1 MKRWIDQ
8 SLRQKLTILMIL
20 STIFPILL
28 LGIYSF
34 YISLQGNR
42 QNIDQTGN
50 DILNQMEAS
59 LKYQL
64 QDIERTSIFLI
75 GLQEIQ
81 AYANSTSPTGQQQSV
96 VLSILTN
103 LVSSKDHI
111 FDISLYTKGSPD
123 VISTSSLYSSDLSN
137 HLDISSVNKKV
148 WSNPYAVVNYA
159 GEHRIITFARPL
171 RSINN
176 YETLGWI
183 SISVNEQQLIDSL
196 LHFRLDGKQGDM
208 YILNEHNIIIAAS
221 QKDRL
226 TEAMGHYYPL
236 LVKDAREKAEF
247 HKGVNRYSYEGTRHV
262 MLYSPN
268 FYEQWSIIGM
278 YPHDIYRAESS
289 SILKFAIITVVISI
303 MITGFLIL
311 FTVRHITNPLRL
323 LTRLLSKINPDEPM
337 PVYHSRSNDE
347 IGELAKSYSR
357 LSKHIEQLKKKVVR
371 IEVRKKEADMRA
383 LQSQIN
389 PHFLYNTLSSVQWI
403 ALMENQSK
411 IADMIGALSDFLR
424 FSLNKGNEF
433 CKIEHEIEHV
443 KNYVTIQN
451 IRYPDKFD
459 VDYIVNADV
468 TNHYMLKLLLQP
480 LVENAMIHGIQKL
493 TGKGSITVCIE
504 QKGNLIH
511 YMVLDNGVGMSAER
525 LEFVQQM
532 LQSSMQDESSD
543 EVYGLRNVNERLI
556 LHYGPDSRLHIKSSA
571 NQGTQIYFTTPII
584 GDKP

>member
-1 MKRWIDQ
+1 
-8 SLRQKLTILMIL
+8 MIL
-20 STIFPILL
+20 STILPILL

-42 QNIDQTGN
+42 QHIAQTGN

-59 LKYQL
+59 LTYQL
-64 QDIERTSIFLI
+64 QDIEKTSIFLI

-81 AYANSTSPTGQQQSV
+81 EYASSTNPTGQQQSV
-96 VLSILTN
+96 VLSVLTN
-103 LVSSKDHI
+103 LVSSKEHI
-111 FDISLYTKGSPD
+111 FDISLHTKSSPD
-123 VISTSSLYSSDLSN
+123 VLSTSSLYSSQ
-137 HLDISSVNKKV
+137 LDIDLTSVIEKR
-148 WSNPYAVVNYA
+148 WIPPYIVEDYS
-159 GEHRIITFARPL
+159 GEHDILTFIRPL

-183 SISVNEQQLIDSL
+183 SISVNEKRLTDSL
-196 LHFRLDGKQGDM
+196 LDFRLDGEKGEM
-208 YILNEHNIIIAAS
+208 YILSENNIILAAS
-221 QKDRL
+221 QKEKLNQTID
-226 TEAMGHYYPL
+226 HYYPL
-236 LVKDAREKAEF
+236 LVIVSKDRAKF
-247 HKGVNRYSYEGTRHV
+247 NNGVNQYGKGSQQKV
-262 MLYSPN
+262 MLYSSN
-268 FYEQWSIIGM
+268 FYTHWTIVGM
-278 YPHDIYRAESS
+278 YPDSIYRTESS
-289 SILKFAIITVVISI
+289 SILKFTIITVMISVA
-303 MITGFLIL
+303 ITGLLIL

-347 IGELAKSYSR
+347 IGELAKSYSK
-357 LSKHIEQLKKKVVR
+357 LSIHIEQLKKKVVR

-403 ALMENQSK
+403 ALMEKQSK

-443 KNYVTIQN
+443 KNYVMIQN
-451 IRYPDKFD
+451 IRYPSKFE
-459 VDYIVNADV
+459 VDYIIHTTV
-468 TNHYMLKLLLQP
+468 TDHYMLKLLLQP

-493 TGKGSITVCIE
+493 KGKGNITVCIE

-511 YMVLDNGVGMSAER
+511 YMVLDNGVGMKSER
-525 LEFVQQM
+525 LEYVQQV
-532 LQSSMQDESSD
+532 LHSSMQDESLD

-571 NQGTQIYFTTPII
+571 DQGTQIYFTTPVM
-584 GDKP
+584 GDK